1 MRHLTMHYLMIGK
14 SSICQH
20 DIGMSAQYPPGFS
33 QHPVVIRKRRRVISM
48 SKFEILTPLN
58 FTVRTSEEYW
68 QKIIA
73 KHPDIADLEAE
84 VRQVL
89 IDPNEIRRSN
99 RDPNLLLFYLIMRE
113 RRWVV
118 AVARRLNG
126 DGFLI
131 TAYQSDAIKEGE
143 ALWHR

>member
-1 MRHLTMHYLMIGK
+1 
-14 SSICQH
+14 
-20 DIGMSAQYPPGFS
+20 
-33 QHPVVIRKRRRVISM
+33 M

-68 QKIIA
+68 QKLIV

-84 VRQVL
+84 VRQAL
-89 IDPNEIRRSN
+89 TSPDEIRRSS
-99 RDPNLLLFYLIMRE
+99 RDANLLLFYLTLKE
-113 RRWVV
+113 KRWVV

-131 TAYQSDAIKEGE
+131 TAYQTDAIKEGE
-143 ALWHR
+143 TLWHR

>member
-1 MRHLTMHYLMIGK
+1 
-14 SSICQH
+14 
-20 DIGMSAQYPPGFS
+20 
-33 QHPVVIRKRRRVISM
+33 M

-68 QKIIA
+68 QKLIV

-84 VRQVL
+84 VRQAL
-89 IDPNEIRRSN
+89 NSPDEIRRSS
-99 RDPNLLLFYLIMRE
+99 RDPNLLLFYLTLKE
-113 RRWVV
+113 KRWVV

-131 TAYQSDAIKEGE
+131 TAYQTDAIKEGE
-143 ALWHR
+143 PLWHK

>member
-1 MRHLTMHYLMIGK
+1 
-14 SSICQH
+14 
-20 DIGMSAQYPPGFS
+20 
-33 QHPVVIRKRRRVISM
+33 M

-68 QKIIA
+68 QKLIV

-84 VRQVL
+84 VRQAL
-89 IDPNEIRRSN
+89 NSPDEIRRSS
-99 RDPNLLLFYLIMRE
+99 RDPNLLLFYLTLKE
-113 RRWVV
+113 KRWVV

-131 TAYQSDAIKEGE
+131 TAYQTDAIKEGE
-143 ALWHR
+143 TLWHK